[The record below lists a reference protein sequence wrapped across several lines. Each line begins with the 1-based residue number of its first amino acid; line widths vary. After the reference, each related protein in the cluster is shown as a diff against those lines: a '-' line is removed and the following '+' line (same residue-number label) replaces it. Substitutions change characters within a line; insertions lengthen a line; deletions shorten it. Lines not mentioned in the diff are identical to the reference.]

1 MLQKRQLLLSLS
13 IILTMSGCITP
24 PPSNNETNIINGT
37 SVTQHEELEITSEFD
52 PISGG
57 MSELSEQQIPPIPFD
72 EFMGRWNAI
81 SDEYTLVN
89 HIVSLEEIQDT
100 TNSYYE
106 ALFESDALKMK
117 IYTENEFIQTVQII
131 GQTEKALDHIA
142 LISAWWQLILITNSP
157 SIIDEIDILLADLGV
172 GPNADLTEVKD
183 MTFNYSG
190 VNYTISKQQ
199 DQFIFEATYP

>member
-13 IILTMSGCITP
+13 IILSMSGCISP
-24 PPSNNETNIINGT
+24 PPSNNEKDIINKM
-37 SVTQHEELEITSEFD
+37 SITQHEELEITSEFD

-57 MSELSEQQIPPIPFD
+57 MSEQTEQQITPIPFD

-89 HIVSLEEIQDT
+89 HIISLEEIQDT
-100 TNSYYE
+100 ANVSYQ
-106 ALFESDALKMK
+106 ALFENDAIKMK
-117 IYTENEFIQTVQII
+117 IYTENELVQSVQII
-131 GQTEKALDHIA
+131 AQRAQVLDHIA

-157 SIIDEIDILLADLGV
+157 DIIDEIDILLADLGV
-172 GPNADLTEVKD
+172 GPNADLTAVKD
-183 MTFNYSG
+183 KTFNYGG